1 MKKTTI
7 VIMADFGGCPYAW
20 VDDECVGD
28 GNGFESE
35 YNVSPTLQHEF
46 SGWINKF
53 VDCLRIKEFDW
64 ISFHTQGLMLTK
76 KLTEEI
82 GDQYAIEYQY
92 PIEDP
97 KYLQDYHNGTQK
109 YIVKLN

>member
-1 MKKTTI
+1 
-7 VIMADFGGCPYAW
+7 MADFGGCPYAW
-20 VDDECVGD
+20 VDGECVGD

-53 VDCLRIKEFDW
+53 DDCFYTKEFDW
-64 ISFHTQGLMLTK
+64 NSFHSQGLMLTK

-82 GDQYAIEYQY
+82 GDEFTIEYQY

-97 KYLQDYHNGTQK
+97 KYLQDYENETGKH
-109 YIVKLN
+109 IVKMN